1 MQDIGHTAI
10 ILLPLSALLFSQ
22 VEEKKAILYLCLV
35 ESNEVIFCMERPT
48 GEILFFGSWT
58 IVVRPVEC

>member
-10 ILLPLSALLFSQ
+10 FLPPLSALLFSQ

-35 ESNEVIFCMERPT
+35 ESNEVIFCMERRT
-48 GEILFFGSWT
+48 GEILFLDHGLSW
-58 IVVRPVEC
+58 